1 MTEHK
6 PVPAK
11 APTVLDALIPV
22 AFLVVLLIL
31 SARFFGE
38 DSSYGP
44 NQIALLLAACVAL
57 LVGFKNGQGWT
68 ELEKSV
74 FSGMSIVFGP
84 TFILL
89 AVGIMIAAW
98 IAGGVVP
105 AMVYY
110 GLKLMNPS
118 VFYAAVCL
126 VCAIVSLSIGS
137 SWTTAASVGVA
148 MIGTAGGLGL
158 SPAICAGAI
167 ISGAYFG
174 DKMSPLSDTTNL
186 APAVAGVDLF
196 THIRHMAWTGVP
208 ALVFALI
215 VFMIIGIASE
225 PATDIADLETT
236 LAVLTDNFTIGW
248 YMLLPLA
255 ALFLLAWRK
264 MPALPAILVA
274 ALLGVVYA
282 VVFQDFGSGAEGGQ
296 LSALWTILFA
306 GYTAGTGDVILDDLL
321 SGGGAANMLNTIWLI
336 MCAVFF
342 GGAMEH
348 TGLLVKLLQAV
359 MQRAKSSAAIIT
371 STILTCI
378 GTNIIAGDQYIAI
391 VLPGRMY
398 KVAFHHHKLAPVNLS
413 RAIEDSATV
422 TSALIPWNTCG
433 AFMAATLGV
442 PTLVY
447 LPFCF
452 FNMAMPVISVIYGI
466 TNFKIVPLAPE
477 SDIDDGIMGSV
488 ASTKKIY

>member
-1 MTEHK
+1 MSYSQV
-6 PVPAK
+6 VPGKK
-11 APTVLDALIPV
+11 APSLFDALVPV
-22 AFLVVLLIL
+22 AFLVVSLFVSVRLYG
-31 SARFFGE
+31 A

-44 NQIALLLAACVAL
+44 NQIALIIAACVAL
-57 LVGFKNGQGWT
+57 LVGLKNGQPWQA
-68 ELEKSV
+68 LEKEV
-74 FSGMSIVFGP
+74 FQGMAIIFGP
-84 TFILL
+84 CFILL
-89 AVGIMIAAW
+89 AVGIMIGAW

-105 AMVYY
+105 AMIFY
-110 GLKLMNPS
+110 GLKLMNPA

-126 VCAIVSLSIGS
+126 ICAIVSLSIGS

-158 SPAICAGAI
+158 SPAITAGAI

-186 APAVAGVDLF
+186 APAVAEVDLF
-196 THIRHMAWTGVP
+196 SHIRHMTWTGIP
-208 ALVFALI
+208 ALVFALAL
-215 VFMIIGIASE
+215 FTIIGFTSNT
-225 PATDIADLETT
+225 ATDTDELQAT
-236 LAVLTDNFTIGW
+236 LDILSGNFTIGW
-248 YMLLPLA
+248 YMLLPLVV
-255 ALFLLAWRK
+255 LFLLAWKK
-264 MPALPAILVA
+264 MPALPAILIA
-274 ALLGVVYA
+274 ACLGIVYA
-282 VVFQDFGSGAEGGQ
+282 VLFQDFGAGDENGA
-296 LSALWTILFA
+296 LAALWTVTFS
-306 GYTAGTGDVILDDLL
+306 GYTAGTGDAILDDLL

-348 TGLLVKLLQAV
+348 TGLLVKILQEI
-359 MQRAKSSAAIIT
+359 MKRAQSSAAIIT

-398 KVAFHHHKLAPVNLS
+398 KVAFRHHNLAPINLS

-442 PTLVY
+442 PTFVY

-452 FNMAMPVISVIYGI
+452 FNLAMPVISIVYGI
-466 TNFKIVPLAPE
+466 TNFKIVPLDEPAPAL
-477 SDIDDGIMGSV
+477 V
-488 ASTKKIY
+488 

>member
-1 MTEHK
+1 MSYK
-6 PVPAK
+6 QVVPGKK
-11 APTVLDALIPV
+11 APSLLDALVPV
-22 AFLVVLLIL
+22 AFLVVSLFVSVRLYG
-31 SARFFGE
+31 A

-44 NQIALLLAACVAL
+44 NQIALILSACVAL
-57 LVGFKNGQGWT
+57 LVGLKNGQSWQA
-68 ELEKSV
+68 LEKEV
-74 FSGMSIVFGP
+74 FQGMAIIFGP

-89 AVGIMIAAW
+89 AVGIMIGAW

-105 AMVYY
+105 AMIYY
-110 GLKLMNPS
+110 GLKLMNPA

-126 VCAIVSLSIGS
+126 ICAIVSLSIGS

-148 MIGTAGGLGL
+148 MIGTAAGLGL
-158 SPAICAGAI
+158 SPAITAGAI

-196 THIRHMAWTGVP
+196 SHIRHMMWTGIP
-208 ALVFALI
+208 ALLIALVLFA
-215 VFMIIGIASE
+215 IIGFTSDT
-225 PATDIADLETT
+225 ATDSESLQATLGVLESK
-236 LAVLTDNFTIGW
+236 FTIGW
-248 YMLLPLA
+248 YMLLPLVI
-255 ALFLLAWRK
+255 LFLLAWEK
-264 MPALPAILVA
+264 MPALPAILIA
-274 ALLGVVYA
+274 AFLGMTYA
-282 VVFQDFGSGAEGGQ
+282 VVFQGFGAGNEDGA
-296 LSALWTILFA
+296 LAALWTVSFS
-306 GYTAGTGDVILDDLL
+306 GYEAGTGDAILDDLL

-336 MCAVFF
+336 MSAVFF

-348 TGLLVKLLQAV
+348 TGLLEKLLQEI
-359 MQRAKSSAAIIT
+359 MIRAKSSAAIIT

-398 KVAFHHHKLAPVNLS
+398 KVAFSHHSLAPINLS

-452 FNMAMPVISVIYGI
+452 FNLAMPMISVLYGI
-466 TNFKIVPLAPE
+466 IDFKIVPLE
-477 SDIDDGIMGSV
+477 EV
-488 ASTKKIY
+488 AEMQRA